1 MIPYTCEY
9 CGQDTSEVD
18 IDYLVDFNHLSCA
31 LKAELKQRE
40 ETNPIEKCV
49 ACGVDTQYHFQ
60 DHIDLRIGY
69 VEGAGQLCTKCWNKD
84 NTTIEEPLGLG
95 TPFPDRRLL
104 VVEVDMIKRTPNDQE
119 LGAKVR
125 QLYYETYNNG

>member
-1 MIPYTCEY
+1 MEPYKCEY

-31 LKAELKQRE
+31 LDAEQRQRNE
-40 ETNPIEKCV
+40 ANPIEQCV
-49 ACGVDTQYHFQ
+49 ICGANTQYRFH
-60 DHIDLRIGY
+60 DHIDTRIGY
-69 VEGAGQLCTKCWNKD
+69 VEGAGQLCTRCWSKD
-84 NTTIEEPLGLG
+84 NTTIEEPVGLG

-104 VVEVDMIKRTPNDQE
+104 LVEVDMIKRTPNDQE